1 MRFEGN
7 AAMAD
12 LLTQDK
18 LLNKDFLRWR
28 ELAINGIGLE
38 IAPTRVAIEEIVLA
52 KPYARFIIGPD
63 RTTNVQQLFA
73 TPESDGPAK
82 EPASQKPEAAKPT
95 QPQQPA
101 PVQIGLVR
109 LADGS
114 LHFADFSFKPVIDT
128 GIFALNGTVKGL
140 SSKELSKAD
149 VSMAGKV
156 DKYAPVAIRG
166 TINPLTSDA
175 FTDLAVLFKNV
186 ELTTVSPYSTKF
198 AGHPI
203 IKGKIS
209 LDLHYKL
216 NKKILEAENKV
227 VINQLTLGDKIEGPD
242 ATSLPVKLVVA
253 LLKDRNGVID
263 IDLPVRGDLNDP
275 DFKYGKALFGVL
287 ANLLSKAVTAPFNLI
302 AGLAGGNTDEL
313 SVVEFHAGSSSLLPA
328 QEGHLK
334 TVAKALMERPE
345 LRLEIAGT
353 ADTETDRAALTEHKL
368 NRDLVALKAGSAKP
382 AAGAETGS
390 DDFAGFPEAEQ
401 TKLTKALYL
410 KRFGK
415 LPESRTGGV
424 PTQILRERLL
434 ENTVIDEEEL
444 RLLAHGRGKTIQDFL
459 IAQGGIDPEHIFLL
473 GAKLDAQDKDGTV
486 ASKLTLNAE

>member
-1 MRFEGN
+1 V
-7 AAMAD
+7 AD

-18 LLNKDFLRWR
+18 LLNKDFLKWK

-38 IAPTRVAIEEIVLA
+38 VDPARVAIAEIVLT

-63 RTTNVQQLFA
+63 RTTNVQQLF
-73 TPESDGPAK
+73 TTSESEGSANA
-82 EPASQKPEAAKPT
+82 PASVKPT
-95 QPQQPA
+95 EGKPNQPQQSTS
-101 PVQIGLVR
+101 VQIGLVR
-109 LADGS
+109 LTDGS
-114 LHFADFSFKPVIDT
+114 VHFADFALKPAIDT

-149 VSMAGKV
+149 VSMTGKV
-156 DKYAPVAIRG
+156 DKHAPMAIQG

-198 AGHPI
+198 AGYPI

-227 VINQLTLGDKIEGPD
+227 VIHQLTLGDKVEGPD
-242 ATSLPVKLVVA
+242 ATSLPVKLAVA

-275 DFKYGKALFGVL
+275 DFRYGKALLGVL
-287 ANLLSKAVTAPFNLI
+287 VNLLSKAVTAPFNLI

-313 SVVEFHAGSSSLLPA
+313 SVVEFQAGSSDLTQA

-334 TVAKALMERPE
+334 TIAKALVERPE
-345 LRLEIAGT
+345 LRLEIAGS
-353 ADTETDRAALTEHKL
+353 ADAEADRAALTEHKL
-368 NRDLVALKAGSAKP
+368 NRDLVSLQADRAKP
-382 AAGAETGS
+382 TTGPAPGN
-390 DDFAGFPEAEQ
+390 DDFAGLTEAEQ

-415 LPESRTGGV
+415 LPESRTGRV

-434 ENTVIDEEEL
+434 ENTLIDEEEL
-444 RLLAHGRGKTIQDFL
+444 RLLAQGRGKTIHDFL
-459 IAQGGIDPEHIFLL
+459 IAQGGVDPEHIFLL
-473 GAKLDAQDKDGTV
+473 DAKLDAQAKDGIV
-486 ASKLTLNAE
+486 ASKLMLNAE